1 MINSSKIFEK
11 YTSEECF
18 KSIINYGTVVRL
30 WSHSVSAYGSN
41 IAIVDGQNYT
51 YDDVESLVASY
62 RTVLLDAGLAKGDRI
77 GICLP
82 NGIDFAKAVLAAST
96 LGICS
101 LLIPPQ
107 LSDAAVAGCCLKY
120 QLKALVSG
128 RNPDNPKPSC
138 PVISEK
144 ASSDIKTG
152 PDLSITG
159 KTPCVIMFTGGTTGK
174 SKGALLTHE
183 AVVLGT
189 RNGCYG
195 LKNFLEERYFLML
208 PMTHVFGFIRN
219 FMTAL
224 MTGSSVWICHN
235 NKDMFKEMLTFRPTV
250 LVLVPAIVEMALN
263 LSRQFGRNMFGDSV
277 KYIICGAAT
286 VNPYLVKECGRIGI
300 SLFPGYG
307 LTESANLV
315 SGNPDSNVC
324 PGSVGYIYPDI
335 DYKVVDGEL
344 WLKGPSITEGYCSE
358 PEENSTAFEDGWF
371 KTGDLVTF
379 DSENRLYITGRRKEI
394 IVLPTGENIS
404 PAQLEARFNELEC
417 IQDSLVYEK
426 NGRLVLEV
434 VPRKAA
440 IPAGVNPAAYIR
452 EGFAGVNMNLPAGQ
466 KISEIV
472 IRTTD
477 FARSP
482 SMKILRNQPK

>member
-1 MINSSKIFEK
+1 MEYFEK
-11 YTSEECF
+11 YTTGECF

-30 WSHSVSAYGSN
+30 WNHSVSSYGDN
-41 IAIVDGQNYT
+41 TAIVDGRYYSYNE
-51 YDDVESLVASY
+51 VESLAAAY
-62 RTVLLDAGLAKGDRI
+62 RTVLLNAGLVKGDRI
-77 GICLP
+77 GICLA
-82 NGIDFAKAVLAAST
+82 NGIDFAKVVLAAST

-107 LSDAAVAGCCLKY
+107 LPDAALAGCCLKY
-120 QLKALVSG
+120 QLKALVTG
-128 RNPDNPKPSC
+128 RTLDGNKPNC
-138 PVISEK
+138 PVLSEK
-144 ASSDIKTG
+144 ASSDIKTEA
-152 PDLSITG
+152 DLSVEE
-159 KTPCVIMFTGGTTGK
+159 KNPCVIMFTGGTTGK
-174 SKGALLTHE
+174 SKGAILTHE

-195 LKNFLEERYFLML
+195 LKDFLEERYFLML

-235 NKDMFKEMLTFRPTV
+235 NKDMFKEMLTFKPTV

-286 VNPYLVKECGRIGI
+286 VNPYLVKECDKIGI

-315 SGNPDSNVC
+315 SGNPDSRQC
-324 PGSVGYIYPDI
+324 PSSVGYIYPDI

-344 WLKGPSITEGYCSE
+344 WLKGPSITEGYYSE
-358 PEENSTAFEDGWF
+358 PEENRTAFEDGWF

-379 DSENRLYITGRRKEI
+379 DSENRLYITGRKKEI

-404 PAQLEARFNELEC
+404 PAQLEARFNELDC
-417 IQDSLVYEK
+417 IQDCLVYEK
-426 NGRLVLEV
+426 GGRLVLEV

-440 IPAGVNPAAYIR
+440 IPADTDPNAYIR
-452 EGFAGVNMNLPAGQ
+452 ENYARVNMDLPAEQ
-466 KISEIV
+466 KISELV

-477 FARSP
+477 FVRSP
-482 SMKILRNQPK
+482 SMKILRNQPR

>member
-1 MINSSKIFEK
+1 MRNSEDFFEK
-11 YTSEECF
+11 YTTSECF
-18 KSIINYGTVVRL
+18 KAIVNYGTVVNL
-30 WSHSVSAYGSN
+30 WNHSVSTYGNN
-41 IAIVDGQNYT
+41 IAIVDGQNYS
-51 YDDVESLVASY
+51 YNEVESLVASY
-62 RTVLLDAGLAKGDRI
+62 RTVLLNAGLVKGDRI

-82 NGIDFAKAVLAAST
+82 NGIDFAKVVLAAST

-107 LSDAAVAGCCLKY
+107 LPDAALTGCILKY
-120 QLKALVSG
+120 QLKALVTNRELKEG
-128 RNPDNPKPSC
+128 LINC
-138 PVISEK
+138 LVISEK
-144 ASSDIKTG
+144 TSCDIKTKA
-152 PDLSITG
+152 DSSVSE
-159 KTPCVIMFTGGTTGK
+159 KSQCVIMFTGGTTGK
-174 SKGALLTHE
+174 SKGSILSHE

-195 LKNFLEERYFLML
+195 LRDFLEERYFLML

-235 NKDMFKEMLTFRPTV
+235 NKDMFKEMIIFKPTV
-250 LVLVPAIVEMALN
+250 LVLVPALVEMALN
-263 LSRQFGRNMFGDSV
+263 LSKQFGKNMFGDSV

-286 VNPYLVKECGRIGI
+286 VSPYLVKECEKIGI

-315 SGNPDSNVC
+315 SGNPDSKHF
-324 PGSVGYIYPDI
+324 PGSVGYVYPDI

-344 WLKGPSITEGYCSE
+344 WLKGPSITEGYYSE
-358 PEENSTAFEDGWF
+358 PEENSIAFEDGWF
-371 KTGDLVTF
+371 KTGDLVSF
-379 DSENRLYITGRRKEI
+379 DNENHLYITGRKKEI

-404 PAQLEARFNELEC
+404 PAQLEALFNELDC
-417 IQDSLVYEK
+417 IQDCLVSEK
-426 NGRLVLEV
+426 DGKLILEV
-434 VPRKAA
+434 VPRKTS
-440 IPAGVNPAAYIR
+440 IPSDKDLVTYVRDNFAKVNDS
-452 EGFAGVNMNLPAGQ
+452 LPSEQ
-466 KISEIV
+466 KISELV

-482 SMKILRNQPK
+482 SMKILRNQVK